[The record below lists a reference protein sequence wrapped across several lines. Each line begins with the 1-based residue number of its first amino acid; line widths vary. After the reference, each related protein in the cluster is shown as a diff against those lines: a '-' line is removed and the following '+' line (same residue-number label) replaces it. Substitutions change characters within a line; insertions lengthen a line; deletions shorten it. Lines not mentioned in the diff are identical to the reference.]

1 MIKFSE
7 TTLPKKPKSKE
18 TERMAYAY
26 ATVLIVVVLCQL
38 FSFDG
43 LLKLFEEFNLPG
55 GSVIVNLMG
64 SIIVV
69 SEVFA
74 LPFLL
79 QMRTSPLMRIVSM
92 VFGWLVPVA
101 WLKLSLWLMIT
112 NNSVSNIG
120 FLGTLVDLTPGW
132 WAVFICLALGIMA
145 AWASWGMWPMER
157 RKKL

>member
-1 MIKFSE
+1 
-7 TTLPKKPKSKE
+7 
-18 TERMAYAY
+18 MAYAY

-64 SIIVV
+64 GIIVV